1 MSWIRKVKI
10 TQNRRGGLKY
20 GSFLKAL
27 ITIAKPDIWTTEQYN
42 CYHEVELNRQ
52 MYFLSKYT
60 N

>member
-27 ITIAKPDIWTTEQYN
+27 DSHAGYLDYGAVQLLT
-42 CYHEVELNRQ
+42 
-52 MYFLSKYT
+52 
-60 N
+60 